1 MKKVNLFILF
11 LLFVINSNAQDNHPI
26 IGAWQL
32 TSVDVDG
39 KTETGMQA
47 VWIFEKGGELK
58 AARSLSGGAVP
69 VGKWECDK
77 DRKTLIMESTVDKDF
92 NGEAKVLKLDA
103 GKLSYKKD
111 EAVLNF
117 VKAEMKKP
125 DTTPS
130 PELGYS
136 YIDFLDSDG
145 GDKYLEDG
153 AKLPWTLDQ
162 IYFGLKDVKEMVYN
176 IDHFVP
182 NRGKTDSW
190 TNSYKT
196 EYLSPTEL
204 SIREYSY
211 FQNDYVDMDEKV
223 FPLDDETRNQKVFFP
238 MDQPEFF
245 RVIGIEDCK
254 TTLGIFKCTVVEGIG
269 DYDLKVKYW
278 MINNKPGVFAKIIMS
293 KKEENPFDYTNVYEL
308 IEIK

>member
-1 MKKVNLFILF
+1 MKNINLIILF
-11 LLFVINSNAQDNHPI
+11 LLFVINIHAQDNHPI

-32 TSVDVDG
+32 TSVDVNG

-47 VWIFEKGGELK
+47 VWIFEKGGELM
-58 AARSLSGGAVP
+58 AARSPSGKGFS
-69 VGKWECDK
+69 VGKWECDEDLK
-77 DRKTLIMESTVDKDF
+77 ILIMESTVDKDF
-92 NGEAKVLKLDA
+92 NGEAKILNLNE
-103 GKLSYKKD
+103 GKLAYEKD

-125 DTTPS
+125 DNTPI

-136 YIDFLDSDG
+136 YMDFLDSDG

-153 AKLPWTLDQ
+153 DKLPWTLDQ
-162 IYFGLKDVKEMVYN
+162 IYVDLKNVKEMVYN

-182 NRGKTDSW
+182 NHGKTDSW

-223 FPLDDETRNQKVFFP
+223 FPLDDETQNQKVFFP
-238 MDQPEFF
+238 MNDPEFY
-245 RVIGIEDCK
+245 RVIGIEDYK
-254 TTLGIFKCTVVEGIG
+254 TSLGVFKCTVVEGIG
-269 DYDLKVKYW
+269 DFDLKVKYW
-278 MINNKPGVFAKIIMS
+278 MINNKPGVFAKIIKS
-293 KKEENPFDYTNVYEL
+293 KTEGNPLGYTNVYEL
-308 IEIK
+308 KEIK